1 MRRRKENERKMLN
14 SVSEKKSKVKK
25 LEIENE
31 MRRKKMEKGKTKR
44 KNYKIALKKSREQN
58 ER

>member
-1 MRRRKENERKMLN
+1 MLN

-44 KNYKIALKKSREQN
+44 KNYKIALKKAENRMKDDKKI
-58 ER
+58 